1 MKLRNRV
8 ISAGLAALL
17 AGPLALAP
25 AAAIAEP
32 SDLDAASQR
41 LDELGGQLGE
51 TQQQLAE
58 AVTEL
63 EETDYGVSEKSAQ
76 IDATRAELGERQAQL
91 GSEMRSTYKS
101 GSTSLL
107 EFVLGS
113 TSADDLVSRVYY
125 LDKIAKQKADAIQGV
140 RALAEQLEREMAELE
155 ERQAAQEELVAALRE
170 RVSAYE
176 SQVGEARSL
185 YESLDE
191 ETRAAVTEQGSANV
205 IAAVEAVETDQAQD
219 ALVGQQP
226 SQDASGSN
234 QAPDQAPSDDGAQSE
249 QDGGQQT
256 PPVEQAPEPAP
267 DPQPEP
273 EPQPE
278 PQPEPEPEP
287 EPSQPSA
294 PAGGGVSTALAQ
306 VGKPYGYG
314 SAGPDAFDCS
324 GLVCYSYGY
333 ALGRDTYAMISS
345 LQGAGRW
352 KTSMDELSYGDLV
365 FPSSGHVGIYLG
377 GGTMVHASRPGVGV
391 VVSSVYSFIG
401 GGSYY

>member
-8 ISAGLAALL
+8 VSAGLAALL
-17 AGPLALAP
+17 AGPLMLSPMAALADP
-25 AAAIAEP
+25 ASELEI
-32 SDLDAASQR
+32 ASQR
-41 LDELGGQLGE
+41 LEELGGQLSE
-51 TQQQLAE
+51 TQDKLAQ

-76 IDATRAELGERQAQL
+76 VDETRSELGERQAQL

-125 LDKIAKQKADAIQGV
+125 LDKIAKQKADAIEGV
-140 RALAEQLEREMAELE
+140 RTLAEQLEQEMAELQD
-155 ERQAAQEELVAALRE
+155 RQATQGELVAELHE
-170 RVSAYE
+170 QVSSYE
-176 SQVGEARSL
+176 SQVAEARGI
-185 YESLDE
+185 YESLDAE
-191 ETRAAVTEQGSANV
+191 MRAAVAAQESANV
-205 IAAVEAVETDQAQD
+205 AAAVQAVETEQAQE
-219 ALVGQQP
+219 ALVGEGDAQGDAAGQAPQQAAEG
-226 SQDASGSN
+226 DAS
-234 QAPDQAPSDDGAQSE
+234 QADQ
-249 QDGGQQT
+249 GGTQQT
-256 PPVEQAPEPAP
+256 PPAEQNPEPEP
-267 DPQPEP
+267 DPQPVT
-273 EPQPE
+273 
-278 PQPEPEPEP
+278 EPEPEP

-314 SAGPDAFDCS
+314 SAGPSAFDCS

-365 FPSSGHVGIYLG
+365 FPSTGHVGIYLG
-377 GGTMVHASRPGVGV
+377 DGMMVHASRPGVGV